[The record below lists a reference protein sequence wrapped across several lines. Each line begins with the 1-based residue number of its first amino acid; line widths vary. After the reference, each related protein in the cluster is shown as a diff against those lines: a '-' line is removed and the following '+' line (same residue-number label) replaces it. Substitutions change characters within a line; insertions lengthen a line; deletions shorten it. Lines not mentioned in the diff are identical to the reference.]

1 MSITVNCRDCGHR
14 FRVKDESAGRR
25 VPCPECSADVRV
37 RSGSVER
44 QRSSRD
50 EEDEGGVS
58 LFSKPVV
65 VGLATAGVIVVVGLT
80 AVMMIGGNAAAPV
93 VPAAVVPPT
102 PSGANGPAGVMA
114 SGMAPSGVK
123 PTPQLNL
130 PEPTA
135 PAAMLDGE
143 NLKEADAA
151 ELRAYANELSSGRR
165 YKEAAH
171 VQYWALQKEPAEGQY
186 NLACYLSLAKS
197 VDASFYWLQRAAL
210 EEGVDGQWAT
220 EDSDLVPA
228 RADPRWPTLL
238 KFLQQANAYWLT
250 STHTETTLVM
260 PMGVAA
266 NEPIPVLIGLHGMGH
281 RAGGFVSPEMYQE
294 FADQHRV
301 AFVGASG
308 SVPRGPRSFVWAE
321 DAEKDRQRIEAAL
334 SEVSNRVTAA
344 PGKIIL
350 FGFSQGAMMSAE
362 IAILDASRYAGAIV
376 LSPGGNKNPNATLF
390 KPGSGQ
396 KQTYVLSVGQGEH
409 PGNKLMTATYLGL
422 LQKAGADVE
431 HIVNPNQQG
440 HSLPPNY
447 FADLNRWVT
456 KILQRR

>member
-25 VPCPECSADVRV
+25 VSCPECSADVRV
-37 RSGSVER
+37 RSGGGER
-44 QRSSRD
+44 PRSSRD
-50 EEDEGGVS
+50 EEEEGAS

-65 VGLATAGVIVVVGLT
+65 VGLATAGAIVVVGLL
-80 AVMMIGGNAAAPV
+80 AMMMIGGGAAAPV
-93 VPAAVVPPT
+93 VPPAIVQPT
-102 PSGANGPAGVMA
+102 PSGTNGPAGAMA
-114 SGMAPSGVK
+114 NGAAPSGVK
-123 PTPQLNL
+123 PIPPLNL
-130 PEPTA
+130 PA
-135 PAAMLDGE
+135 PVTPSAMLEGE
-143 NLKEADAA
+143 DLKEADAD
-151 ELRAYANELSSGRR
+151 ELRAYANELSAGRR
-165 YKEAAH
+165 YNEAAQ

-186 NLACYLSLAKS
+186 NMACYLSLAKN
-197 VDASFYWLQRAAL
+197 VDAAFYWLQRAAL

-228 RADPRWPTLL
+228 RADSRWPTVLQ
-238 KFLQQANAYWLT
+238 FLRQANAFWQT

-260 PMGVAA
+260 PNGVAA
-266 NEPIPVLIGLHGMGH
+266 TEPIPVLVGLHGMGH
-281 RAGGFVSPEMYQE
+281 RAGGFVSTEMYQE
-294 FADQHRV
+294 FADKHRV

-321 DAEKDRQRIEAAL
+321 DAEKDRRRIEAAL
-334 SEVSNRVTAA
+334 SEVSDRVTAA

-362 IAILDASRYAGAIV
+362 IAVLDASRYAGAIV
-376 LSPGGNKNPNATLF
+376 LSPGGNNNPNAALF

-396 KQTYVLSVGQGEH
+396 KQTYILSVGQGEH
-409 PGNKLMTATYLGL
+409 LGNKLMTATYMGL

-447 FADLNRWVT
+447 FADLDRWVT
-456 KILQRR
+456 KILKGR

>member
-25 VPCPECSADVRV
+25 VSCPECSADVRV
-37 RSGSVER
+37 RSDNGESR
-44 QRSSRD
+44 RSSRD
-50 EEDEGGVS
+50 EEDAEGGS
-58 LFSKPVV
+58 LFSKAVL
-65 VGLATAGVIVVVGLT
+65 VGLATAGAIVAVGLIAMMVGGRA
-80 AVMMIGGNAAAPV
+80 AVPVAPPV
-93 VPAAVVPPT
+93 VAQPT
-102 PSGANGPAGVMA
+102 PMAALPAGT
-114 SGMAPSGVK
+114 K
-123 PTPQLNL
+123 PTPPLNL
-130 PEPTA
+130 VA
-135 PAAMLDGE
+135 PVAPSAMLEDE
-143 NLKEADAA
+143 DLREADAD
-151 ELRAYANELSSGRR
+151 ELRAYASELSSGRR
-165 YKEAAH
+165 YKEAAQ

-186 NLACYLSLAKS
+186 NMACYLSLAKD
-197 VDASFYWLQRAAL
+197 VDASFYWLQRAAF

-228 RADPRWPTLL
+228 RADSRWPVMLQ
-238 KFLQQANAYWLT
+238 FLRQANAFWQT

-260 PMGVAA
+260 PKGVAA
-266 NEPIPVLIGLHGMGH
+266 NEPIPVLVGLHGMGH
-281 RAGGFVSPEMYQE
+281 RAGGFVSTEMYQE
-294 FADQHRV
+294 FADKHRV

-376 LSPGGNKNPNATLF
+376 LSPGGNNNPNVALF

-409 PGNKLMTATYLGL
+409 LGNKLMAATYLGL

-447 FADLNRWVT
+447 FEDLDRWVT
-456 KILQRR
+456 KILKGR

>member
-25 VPCPECSADVRV
+25 VSCPECSADVRV
-37 RSGSVER
+37 RSGGGESR
-44 QRSSRD
+44 RSSRD
-50 EEDEGGVS
+50 EEEDGNESS
-58 LFSKPVV
+58 LFSKPMI
-65 VGLATAGVIVVVGLT
+65 VGLATAGGIVVLGLM
-80 AVMMIGGNAAAPV
+80 AMLMIGGRAPMPVGGPVAAPPAPV
-93 VPAAVVPPT
+93 VATGQA
-102 PSGANGPAGVMA
+102 GANVVLPPGT
-114 SGMAPSGVK
+114 K
-123 PTPQLNL
+123 PTPPLTL
-130 PEPTA
+130 PA
-135 PAAMLDGE
+135 PAAPSAMLDGE
-143 NLKEADAA
+143 DLKEADAD
-151 ELRAYANELSSGRR
+151 ELRAYAQELSSGRR
-165 YKEAAH
+165 YKEAAQ

-186 NLACYLSLAKS
+186 NMACYLSLARS
-197 VDASFYWLQRAAL
+197 VDAAFYWLQRAAL
-210 EEGVDGQWAT
+210 EEGVDGDWAT

-228 RADPRWPTLL
+228 RADARWPVV
-238 KFLQQANAYWLT
+238 LQYLRQANAFWQT

-260 PMGVAA
+260 PQGVAA
-266 NEPIPVLIGLHGMGH
+266 NEPIPVLVGLHGMGH
-281 RAGGFVSPEMYQE
+281 RAGGFVSTEMYQE
-294 FADQHRV
+294 FADKHRV

-308 SVPRGPRSFVWAE
+308 SVPRGPRSYVWAE
-321 DAEKDRQRIEAAL
+321 DAEKDRTRIEAAL

-362 IAILDASRYAGAIV
+362 VAILDAGRYAGAIV
-376 LSPGGNKNPNATLF
+376 LSPGGNNNPKESLF

-409 PGNKLMTATYLGL
+409 LGNKLMAATYAGL

-447 FADLNRWVT
+447 FVDLDRWVA
-456 KILQRR
+456 KILKGR